1 MKFLAESERLGLVVM
16 DDQHIEAARHFWG
29 DPDVMA
35 ESGGASKAENLPV
48 IILAYRQCYEATG
61 ITVFG
66 VIEKHSGKLIGAS
79 GFNGTANDRKIE
91 LIYHFA
97 AAFWGKGYATEA
109 GELALK
115 IAQTQSDARLIYA
128 SADPKNNAS
137 LKVLEKLGFQYI
149 DHRWFDDTQQEEP
162 YYEFALQRN

>member
-1 MKFLAESERLGLVVM
+1 MKFLAESDRLGLVVM
-16 DDQHIEAARHFWG
+16 DEQHVEGAKHFWG

-35 ESGGASKAENLPV
+35 ESGGASKLENLPA

-66 VIEKHSGKLIGAS
+66 VIEKHSGQLIGAS
-79 GFNGTANDRKIE
+79 GFNGTANDKKIE

-109 GELALK
+109 GALALK
-115 IAQTQSDARLIYA
+115 LAQKQNGIHLVYA
-128 SADPKNNAS
+128 SADPQNKAS
-137 LKVLEKLGFQYI
+137 LKVLEKLGFHYI

-162 YYEFALQRN
+162 YYELVLHQN

>member
-16 DDQHIEAARHFWG
+16 DEQHIEGAKHFWG

-35 ESGGASKAENLPV
+35 ESGGASKPENLPV
-48 IILAYRQCYEATG
+48 IIDAYRRCYETTG

-66 VIEKHSGKLIGAS
+66 VIEKHSGQLIGAS
-79 GFNGTANDRKIE
+79 GFNTTANDKKFE

-109 GELALK
+109 GSLALK
-115 IAQTQSDARLIYA
+115 LAQKQPDVHVVYA
-128 SADPKNNAS
+128 SADPKNQGS

-162 YYEFALQRN
+162 YYEFVLH